1 MLKGISDLQK
11 RYDNQY
17 DAMANIDEQIE
28 DVKDKIKAIQQQ
40 NITSSNIYQLLLTFD
55 ELYDEFTEAEKK
67 DFMRAFINKIE
78 IFPKEPDDGCW
89 IRKIVFNFPISMH
102 GESITPFPLE
112 SDKIAECVC
121 LLSKQK
127 KKTR

>member
-1 MLKGISDLQK
+1 
-11 RYDNQY
+11 
-17 DAMANIDEQIE
+17 MANIDEQIE